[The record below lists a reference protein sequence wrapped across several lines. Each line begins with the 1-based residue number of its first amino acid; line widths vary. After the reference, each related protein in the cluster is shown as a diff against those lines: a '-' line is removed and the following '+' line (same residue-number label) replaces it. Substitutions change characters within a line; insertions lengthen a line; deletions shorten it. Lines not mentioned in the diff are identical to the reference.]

1 MSSQLDIGSFLA
13 QQTAAGEVD
22 SQGDFT
28 VSHNEAV
35 RKLARF
41 ALPRTTAWVSKLVQ
55 AAVRWGCLSLHL
67 TQAGP
72 ETNFHFVMDDGIPV
86 PNEQDILSALVS
98 AGVTGPRAVDAFGLA
113 LRGLVEQAQ
122 FSFLLV
128 CASSEG
134 EEPKRIYAGSHYGA
148 LTENQRMSDRYVRPG
163 GISLTVYHHSRPGH
177 DRVGGAI
184 VAGKQAR
191 EIVEELRAFSYMSP
205 ILITINRE
213 SLEGPLTNPIL
224 GYSASLR
231 PLVLSGLTGLEHSPA
246 QLPLPPGYE
255 EKLMSLLSH
264 PRRILRSYGGR
275 TSFAAAFLMTFRT
288 ENAPAESYRR
298 SRLLWLLDGVIV
310 DEEEIGARD
319 ALELRLYANAA
330 GLKTDLTGF
339 RLVETDEY
347 RQRRSEILK
356 AMVLALEDPRLSEAD
371 FLREDRDAHSPGD
384 DEAIKDE
391 VFRRRL
397 KVFATGGGAGLGLM
411 VLAGAPLLGTLL
423 MAAGAAGAKLVGG
436 QPLAMHKR
444 YHPRHS
450 ERLRQGIRHL
460 RDILE
465 KTVELSRGRGWTKER
480 SLRPAWDLE
489 TLEDEDV

>member
-1 MSSQLDIGSFLA
+1 MSSQLDIGAFLA
-13 QQTAAGEVD
+13 EQTAAGEVD

-67 TQAGP
+67 SQSGP
-72 ETNFHFVMDDGIPV
+72 ETNFHFLMGGVPL

-134 EEPKRIYAGSHYGA
+134 DEPSRIYAGAHYGA
-148 LTENQRMSDRYVRPG
+148 LSETQRMAARYVRPD
-163 GISLTVYHHSRPGH
+163 GISLTVYHHNRPGH

-184 VAGKQAR
+184 VAAKQAR
-191 EIVEELRAFSYMSP
+191 EIVEELRTFAYMSP
-205 ILITINRE
+205 IPISINKE
-213 SLEGPLTNPIL
+213 SLEGPLDNPVL

-231 PLVLSGLTGLEHSPA
+231 PLVLSGLTGLEHSPSH
-246 QLPLPPGYE
+246 LPLPPGYE
-255 EKLMSLLSH
+255 EKIMSLLSH
-264 PRRILRSYGGR
+264 PRRILRKYGGR
-275 TSFAAAFLMTFRT
+275 THFGAAFLMTFRS
-288 ENAPAESYRR
+288 ENAAAESYRR

-319 ALELRLYANAA
+319 ALELRVYANAA

-339 RLVETDEY
+339 RLVETEEY
-347 RQRRSEILK
+347 RRRRAEILK
-356 AMVLALEDPRLSEAD
+356 AMVRALDDPRLCQAD
-371 FLREDRDAHSPGD
+371 FLREDRDAHSAAD
-384 DEAIKDE
+384 DEALKDE

-397 KVFATGGGAGLGLM
+397 KVMAGGGGAGLGLM
-411 VLAGAPLLGTLL
+411 ALAGAPLLGALL
-423 MAAGAAGAKLVGG
+423 IAGSAAGARLLGG
-436 QPLAMHKR
+436 QPLALHKR

-450 ERLRQGIRHL
+450 ERLSQGLRHL

-465 KTVELSRGRGWTKER
+465 KTVELSSGRGWSKER

-489 TLEDEDV
+489 TLEDEDE